1 MFKQLI
7 SNLPFNPSLFT
18 QVSFYAGR
26 LRKEA
31 SFRRLG
37 FVCMILAMFIQM
49 FAVISPP
56 ERSLAASDNHIIDG
70 LQTRDD
76 MLRAWDKPGSDVP
89 SIYGFFG
96 LTRADLE
103 KLPQSPN
110 TNVRSNDGNDW
121 WTIGRNSLSGKSGVA
136 QTYKNN
142 EIAIKASPATTIY
155 MRQLQAWGTKTYKA
169 WQGTKSDGTKFWI
182 LQDCGNFTQI
192 GKIPPKTPGLELRKT
207 IKNNPA
213 SLKPGEE
220 MTFLLEWRNYV
231 ENSLAENVVLKDEL
245 DLVHFDIVSP
255 TNLPITGSTL
265 NYPLGNLAWSPT
277 YSSLEIKA
285 RLKNPLATGLKI
297 CNVSS
302 IKASNAPEVVSQPPA
317 CVNVLTPCDY
327 DPTKPSNSPDCV
339 EPKLICSSLDAV
351 VKKGTREVTF
361 TAKATST
368 NPALTTVKSY
378 VYNFGDSSSK
388 TNASDKYT
396 DTATHSYGAGT
407 FTANVTISYTT
418 SASAGTVKQD
428 TCSTPIEFE
437 TDKPVGE
444 MKKIKN
450 ITQNLEGDAAIN
462 STVKAGDVLEYI
474 LTTTNSQNVD
484 KTAYSIEDYIGDVL
498 DYANLDQAFLTAQSG
513 TYNADTKKVVWAN
526 QTIPAKSEVVKLFRV
541 TVKSPIPATNAPSGV
556 TTSFDCKISNR
567 YGNEIGMVVA
577 CPIVKG
583 IEALP
588 NTGPGESLALG
599 FLITTVIGYF
609 FARSR
614 LMSKELD
621 LIKVEY
627 SSAGA

>member
-7 SNLPFNPSLFT
+7 SNLPFNPSLLT

-56 ERSLAASDNHIIDG
+56 ERSLAASDNHIIDD
-70 LQTRDD
+70 LKTSDD
-76 MLRAWDKPGSDVP
+76 MLRAWDKPGSDIP
-89 SIYGFFG
+89 SIYGYFG
-96 LTRADLE
+96 LSRADIE
-103 KLPQSPN
+103 KLPRSPDA
-110 TNVRSNDGNDW
+110 TVRSNDGNDW
-121 WTIGRNSLSGKSGVA
+121 WTIGRNSLSGKTGVGQA
-136 QTYKNN
+136 YKNA

-169 WQGTKSDGTKFWI
+169 WQGTKSDGTTFWI
-182 LQDCGNFTQI
+182 LQDCGNYTQT

-207 IKNNPA
+207 IKSNPS

-231 ENSLAENVVLKDEL
+231 ADSLAENVVLKDEL
-245 DLVHFDIVSP
+245 DLAHFDIVSP
-255 TNLPITGSTL
+255 TNLPLTGNTL
-265 NYPLGNLAWSPT
+265 NYPLGNVAYTPSFHG
-277 YSSLEIKA
+277 LEIKV
-285 RLKNPLATGLKI
+285 RLKNPLPSGLKI
-297 CNVSS
+297 CNASRAT
-302 IKASNAPEVVSQPPA
+302 ASNATEVLSGTA
-317 CVNVLTPCDY
+317 CVSVLTPCVY
-327 DPTKPSNSPDCV
+327 DPTKPSNSPDCI

-351 VKKGTREVTF
+351 VKRGTREITF
-361 TAKATST
+361 NAKTIST
-368 NPALTTVKSY
+368 NPALTTIKSY
-378 VYNFGDSSSK
+378 SYDFGDGSKK
-388 TNASDKYT
+388 TNSSDKYT
-396 DTATHSYGAGT
+396 DSVVHSYGAGA
-407 FTANVTISYTT
+407 FTASVVVSYTT
-418 SASAGTVKQD
+418 SASAGTIKQD

-474 LTTTNSQNVD
+474 LTTTNSQSVD
-484 KTAYSIEDYIGDVL
+484 RTAYSIEDYVGDIL
-498 DYANLDQAFLTAQSG
+498 DYANLDLAFLGAQSG
-513 TYNADTKKVVWAN
+513 AYNANTKKVVWAN
-526 QTIPAKSEVVKLFRV
+526 QTIPAHSEVVKLFRV
-541 TVKSPIPATNAPSGV
+541 TVKNPIPATNAPSSV

-588 NTGPGESLALG
+588 NTGPGTSLALG
-599 FLITTVIGYF
+599 FMITTTIGYF

-621 LIKVEY
+621 LIRTDY
-627 SSAGA
+627 SSVGA